1 MPTGAFAHPS
11 VKDHAWG
18 LIMHTMFR
26 AQRPRRILLSGSFLI
41 TALVCGACAPS
52 GNSGAGTVGV
62 SDDSFPAATRP
73 GAVVVVCLDTSSSY
87 PIAER
92 ESARN
97 AVAKALPNLVVP
109 GRKASTVYVYT
120 IGVNTYG
127 EPPKLKLDIPALRA
141 QPVAVGASS
150 APLQGSHVSG
160 SAEKFVKRWGQLHDQ
175 ALSSARAEGQRLDAL
190 KVSASESG
198 TDLGG
203 CLKNASD
210 QFADPSLKG
219 PRHLVMA
226 SDLDPNG
233 LQQQSTARLA
243 GATVSVIDFT
253 CSQAVRCDARKTR
266 WTKKFRELGAA
277 TVSITR
283 PGYPEHLFGDSA
295 GSTGGG
301 A

>member
-1 MPTGAFAHPS
+1 MPTGAFAHRS

-18 LIMHTMFR
+18 LIMHTTFR
-26 AQRPRRILLSGSFLI
+26 GRRLRRILLSGSFLI
-41 TALVCGACAPS
+41 AASVCAACSPS
-52 GNSGAGTVGV
+52 GSPGSGAAGI

-87 PIAER
+87 PTAER

-97 AVAKALPNLVVP
+97 TVAKALPKLVVP

-127 EPPKLKLDIPALRA
+127 KPPKLELNIPALRGKPA
-141 QPVAVGASS
+141 AVGTSS
-150 APLQGSHVSG
+150 GPLQGSRVSG
-160 SAEKFVKRWGQLHDQ
+160 NAEKFDERWGELRDQ
-175 ALSSARAEGQRLDAL
+175 ALSAARAEGRRLDAL

-203 CLKNASD
+203 CLKNASE
-210 QFADPSLKG
+210 QFADPSRKG

-233 LQQQSTARLA
+233 LQQQSTARMA
-243 GATVSVIDFT
+243 GATVSVVDFT

-266 WTKKFRELGAA
+266 WTKKFRELGATA
-277 TVSITR
+277 VAITR
-283 PGYPEHLFGDSA
+283 PGYPEHLFEDSA

>member
-1 MPTGAFAHPS
+1 MRLT
-11 VKDHAWG
+11 
-18 LIMHTMFR
+18 FR
-26 AQRPRRILLSGSFLI
+26 GRRLRRILLPGSFLI
-41 TALVCGACAPS
+41 AASVCAACSPS
-52 GNSGAGTVGV
+52 GVSGSGAAGI

-73 GAVVVVCLDTSSSY
+73 GAVVVVCIDASRSY
-87 PIAER
+87 PTAER

-97 AVAKALPNLVVP
+97 AVAKALPKLVVP

-127 EPPKLKLDIPALRA
+127 KPPELKLNIPAL
-141 QPVAVGASS
+141 QDEPVAVGAS
-150 APLQGSHVSG
+150 PGPFQGSRVSG
-160 SAEKFVKRWGQLHDQ
+160 NAQEFIERWGELRDQ
-175 ALSSARAEGQRLDAL
+175 AVSSAHAEGRRLNSL

-203 CLKNASD
+203 CLKNASE
-210 QFADPSLKG
+210 QFADPSRKG

-226 SDLDPNG
+226 SDLDPDG
-233 LQQQSTARLA
+233 LQQQSTARIT
-243 GATVSVIDFT
+243 GAAVSVVNFT

-266 WTKKFRELGAA
+266 WTKKFRELGAS

-283 PGYPEHLFGDSA
+283 PGYPEHLFENSA